1 MQTAN
6 KALPTSQK
14 NETAKYKLRRGAAKA
29 VGNLVLI
36 LFSVIMLFP
45 FLWMLFSSFK
55 GGNEFLNNYV
65 NPFPHE
71 WSWSNYSML
80 FERVPIANG
89 FLNTI
94 IVEVSVIVVGTFFS
108 SLAAFSF
115 AKLRLRHKTFWLL
128 LLLSGMMVPY
138 ATVLLPQYIVYDAI
152 GWTNTLLPLI
162 VPGLFGNISMMF
174 FFIQYMRGVPNALF
188 DAAKLDGCGY
198 LGMHVRIMLPQM
210 LPAMAAQIIFW
221 FMGIWNDYFAPSI
234 YLVDYDV
241 MTLQPMLARIS
252 SDYASGANFP
262 VVFAS
267 AVVSCIPLMVVYFIF
282 QNFFVESMAISGIKE

>member
-6 KALPTSQK
+6 KALPSSQK

-128 LLLSGMMVPY
+128 LLLSGM
-138 ATVLLPQYIVYDAI
+138 
-152 GWTNTLLPLI
+152 I
-162 VPGLFGNISMMF
+162 VP
-174 FFIQYMRGVPNALF
+174 
-188 DAAKLDGCGY
+188 
-198 LGMHVRIMLPQM
+198 
-210 LPAMAAQIIFW
+210 
-221 FMGIWNDYFAPSI
+221 
-234 YLVDYDV
+234 
-241 MTLQPMLARIS
+241 
-252 SDYASGANFP
+252 
-262 VVFAS
+262 
-267 AVVSCIPLMVVYFIF
+267 
-282 QNFFVESMAISGIKE
+282 